1 MPEDVYDGVFR
12 DLPRIEELDEL
23 VLGGP
28 VSVGDIDPRVKDNG
42 GGAAAGSMRSHE
54 VRSALLQ
61 AARR

>member
-28 VSVGDIDPRVKDNG
+28 MSIGDVDQHAIINNEG
-42 GGAAAGSMRSHE
+42 TTAGAVRSPE
-54 VRSALLQ
+54 VRSVGLK